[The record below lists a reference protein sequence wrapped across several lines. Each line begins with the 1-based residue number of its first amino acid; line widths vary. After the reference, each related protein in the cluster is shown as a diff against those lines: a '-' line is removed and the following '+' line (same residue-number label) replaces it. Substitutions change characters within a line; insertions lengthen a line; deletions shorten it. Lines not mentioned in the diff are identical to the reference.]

1 MDVAMSRRSLA
12 AALGALA
19 LLAATSPASAWTPR
33 YHEQVAV
40 QGARLMPGS
49 LQTVL
54 AQHQDRLRAGALAP
68 LKLGA
73 NESLYLHAG
82 GSYGTL
88 DQSILVQSQRV
99 LDLLQSRSGFD
110 VVVYEM
116 GVLSHLVALANCP
129 TNVAADDPREPQW
142 GPRFQSYAES
152 RIPKFRV
159 VFDGYLTQSLANDDV
174 RGFARSITDRSR
186 KHYPLI
192 ARAYLNEDGS
202 VKSNASFSDQH
213 AVFGIASLAYSR
225 SIADTAKIWL
235 YLWIKAD
242 GDTTNLPFPQGL
254 SQPTLVKANRQ

>member
-1 MDVAMSRRSLA
+1 MTRSSLA
-12 AALGALA
+12 AVFGGLV
-19 LLAATSPASAWTPR
+19 LLAATTPASAWTPQ

-40 QGARLMPGS
+40 QSARLMPGS
-49 LQTVL
+49 LTRVL
-54 AQHQDRLRAGALAP
+54 AQHQGRLREGARAP

-82 GSYGTL
+82 GSYGSL

-99 LDLLQSRSGFD
+99 LDLLQAHSGFD
-110 VVVYEM
+110 VVAYEM
-116 GVLSHLVALANCP
+116 GVLSHLVSLANCP

-159 VFDGYLTQSLANDDV
+159 VFDGYLTPTLGRDDI
-174 RGFARSITDRSR
+174 RGFARGIADRSR
-186 KHYPLI
+186 RHYPLI
-192 ARAYLNEDGS
+192 ARAYLNDDGS
-202 VKSNASFSDQH
+202 VKSNGSFSDQH

-242 GDTTNLPFPQGL
+242 GDTTDLPFPQGL

>member
-1 MDVAMSRRSLA
+1 MTRRSLA
-12 AALGALA
+12 ALFGGLL
-19 LLAATSPASAWTPR
+19 LLAAAAPASAWTPK
-33 YHEQVAV
+33 YHEQVSI

-49 LQTVL
+49 LQRIL
-54 AQHQDRLRAGALAP
+54 AQHQSRLKAGATAP

-73 NESLYLHAG
+73 NASLYLHAG

-99 LDLLQSRSGFD
+99 LDLLQAHSNFD
-110 VVVYEM
+110 VVAYEM
-116 GVLSHLVALANCP
+116 GVLSHLVSLANSP
-129 TNVAADDPREPQW
+129 TNVAADDPREAQW

-159 VFDGYLTQSLANDDV
+159 VFDGYLTAELARDDV
-174 RGFARSITDRSR
+174 RGFARRIADRSR
-186 KHYPLI
+186 QRYPLI
-192 ARAYLNEDGS
+192 ARSYLNEDGS
-202 VKSNASFSDQH
+202 VKSNSSFSDQH

-254 SQPTLVKANRQ
+254 SQPTLVKTDRR